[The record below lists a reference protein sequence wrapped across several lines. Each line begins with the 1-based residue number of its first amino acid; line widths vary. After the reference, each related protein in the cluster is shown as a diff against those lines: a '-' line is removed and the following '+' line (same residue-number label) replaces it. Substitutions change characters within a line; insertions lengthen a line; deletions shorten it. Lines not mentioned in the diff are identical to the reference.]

1 MASHPRRMKV
11 SVDGDGVRKHTA
23 TGFGAIARLLVPA
36 ALAVSVAVVVSVVA
50 IRLSRARPSAEV
62 PPAPAASAPR
72 TPAAEQQ
79 AAPAAA
85 PAPSAPEPKRVRPI
99 RRSALPAEAAPASP
113 GGAPAAPDLN
123 AKDVIPMLR
132 AAGETGGIAAFP
144 PPGTKPLKRGIV
156 VPEDF
161 ELPEGYVRHF
171 QTTDDGKQLEPILMF
186 HPDYVLVDERGEPVP
201 LPESRIVPPEL
212 APPGLTVRMLDVP
225 ESDRTP

>member
-1 MASHPRRMKV
+1 MKV

-23 TGFGAIARLLVPA
+23 TGLGAIARLLVPA

-50 IRLSRARPSAEV
+50 IRLSRARPSPEA
-62 PPAPAASAPR
+62 PPAPAAAVPR
-72 TPAAEQQ
+72 TAAAGSQ
-79 AAPAAA
+79 AAPASA
-85 PAPSAPEPKRVRPI
+85 PAPSVPAPAKVRPV
-99 RRSALPAEAAPASP
+99 RRSALPAEAATAPPA
-113 GGAPAAPDLN
+113 GAPAAPPELN

-144 PPGTKPLKRGIV
+144 PPGTKPLRRGIV
-156 VPEDF
+156 VPEGF

-186 HPDYVLVDERGEPVP
+186 HPDYVLVDERGEAVP